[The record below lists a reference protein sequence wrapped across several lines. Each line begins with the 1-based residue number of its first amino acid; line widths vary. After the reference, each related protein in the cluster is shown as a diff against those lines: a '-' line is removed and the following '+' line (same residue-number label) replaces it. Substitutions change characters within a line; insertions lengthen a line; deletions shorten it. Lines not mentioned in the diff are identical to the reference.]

1 MYEIWNLNPEA
12 GLNLS
17 EQYLEDVGYQPWVN
31 DTRFMALQA
40 TGRYRDDPSV
50 YDPNPEGSLYQ
61 VPRRLFIHA
70 LEGEIDIA
78 REIIDEFQAE
88 NPVDDMAMLMVE
100 ASLGNR
106 DAANAYASE
115 LDAKFNGPFL
125 LIEVVWNCFCGAPF
139 DLSATPNFKARI
151 DEAGFP
157 WPPATP
163 IKFPAKDW

>member
-1 MYEIWNLNPEA
+1 MWATNP
-12 GLNLS
+12 GS
-17 EQYLEDVGYQPWVN
+17 N
-31 DTRFMALQA
+31 DSRFIALQA
-40 TGRYRDDPSV
+40 TGQYRDDPSV

-78 REIIDEFQAE
+78 REIINEFQAE
-88 NPVDDMAMLMVE
+88 NPVDAMTMLTVE

-125 LIEVVWNCFCGAPF
+125 LNEVVWNCFCGAPF
-139 DLSATPNFKARI
+139 DLEATPNFKARI
-151 DEAGFP
+151 EEANFP
-157 WPPATP
+157 WPPPTP